1 VEVWNKARLR
11 VKKSGPTY
19 AKIPLLGK
27 IGPCSLKF
35 SCEGACDLTVFVSK
49 TDDAPNRITCT
60 QFMENPTKMQ
70 VISGPGKNIYFY
82 EEYLYMAFSA
92 TNDTTVTCT
101 VWFPTIEEPI

>member
-1 VEVWNKARLR
+1 
-11 VKKSGPTY
+11 
-19 AKIPLLGK
+19 
-27 IGPCSLKF
+27 
-35 SCEGACDLTVFVSK
+35 
-49 TDDAPNRITCT
+49 
-60 QFMENPTKMQ
+60 MENPTKMQ